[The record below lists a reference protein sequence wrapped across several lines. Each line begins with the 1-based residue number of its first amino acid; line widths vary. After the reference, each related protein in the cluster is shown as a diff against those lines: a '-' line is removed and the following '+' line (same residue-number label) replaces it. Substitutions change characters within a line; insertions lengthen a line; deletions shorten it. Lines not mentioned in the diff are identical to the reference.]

1 LRVREMDAARGGEAG
16 FVVVSGVEKEDV
28 DANGDGEPEDGIDVH
43 VAGGDF
49 EIRTAAQSAG

>member
-1 LRVREMDAARGGEAG
+1 MREMDAARGGEAG